1 VIGGAVDALAFELRL
16 PTLLVGLM
24 QMMMATF
31 PTFSSA
37 WLRSLFALLT
47 LMSAVCVP
55 TFCVPPTRAAGFL
68 TWTDLPSSNT
78 RTLSSL
84 LCISSLLLTL
94 TRMHVQVLGPN
105 VKIGD
110 GCRLQRCTIM
120 EGSMVK
126 GHAWVD
132 KTIVGWRST
141 VGAWSRL
148 ENVTVLGEDVAIKD
162 ELYMN
167 GVKVLPHKT
176 ISESIPEPRV
186 VM

>member
-1 VIGGAVDALAFELRL
+1 
-16 PTLLVGLM
+16 
-24 QMMMATF
+24 
-31 PTFSSA
+31 
-37 WLRSLFALLT
+37 
-47 LMSAVCVP
+47 
-55 TFCVPPTRAAGFL
+55 
-68 TWTDLPSSNT
+68 
-78 RTLSSL
+78 
-84 LCISSLLLTL
+84 
-94 TRMHVQVLGPN
+94 
-105 VKIGD
+105 
-110 GCRLQRCTIM
+110 M
-120 EGSMVK
+120 EGSTVK